1 MTIYAESLYRAE
13 KYNKLTQAEEILFK
27 VSREKEA
34 KPRIL
39 WANLFLG
46 TAFIYEEKYLEAIYY
61 LLLTKYYAQ
70 VDGHNKIAEY
80 ASLIL
85 SRLENVI
92 S

>member
-1 MTIYAESLYRAE
+1 MQNLYIGRRNITNSQKLKRFCS
-13 KYNKLTQAEEILFK
+13 KYLERKKT
-27 VSREKEA
+27 

-61 LLLTKYYAQ
+61 LSLTKYYADF
-70 VDGHNKIAEY
+70 DGHNQIGEY